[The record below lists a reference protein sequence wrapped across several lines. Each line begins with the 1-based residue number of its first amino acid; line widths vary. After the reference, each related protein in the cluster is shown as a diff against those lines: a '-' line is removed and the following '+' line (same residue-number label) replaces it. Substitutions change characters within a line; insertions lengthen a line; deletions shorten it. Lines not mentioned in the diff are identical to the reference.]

1 MKSPKN
7 TQSQFL
13 RLDYIKA
20 ANFLCETLWNRT
32 LSFRFRRACSL
43 RLGHTQYYMYTDSS
57 ETHTLQWLHTTQ
69 VCSLNNVRTCKCTWI
84 QTRTVRAKYR
94 THPNLYRTCTTS
106 ETSGRSDEGQRL
118 AVRLTY
124 KVYADYN
131 SSGLHTI
138 KGERLDARGSVRS
151 NCGRD

>member
-1 MKSPKN
+1 MYVN
-7 TQSQFL
+7 T
-13 RLDYIKA
+13 DE
-20 ANFLCETLWNRT
+20 NCESEVPYAPELVP
-32 LSFRFRRACSL
+32 
-43 RLGHTQYYMYTDSS
+43 YMY
-57 ETHTLQWLHTTQ
+57 
-69 VCSLNNVRTCKCTWI
+69 V
-84 QTRTVRAKYR
+84 
-94 THPNLYRTCTTS
+94 TS